1 MDINIRNF
9 SDEELDAFQV
19 EINNE
24 ISRRKHI
31 DKLVENIN
39 ELLYELTGTLTGD
52 EYLSFVHNQL
62 GNELFNT
69 KNVEESEDAP
79 GWFAP
84 ALYIERTVK

>member
-1 MDINIRNF
+1 MDINVRKF
-9 SDEELDAFQV
+9 SDEELNAFQE
-19 EINNE
+19 EINSE
-24 ISRRKHI
+24 LSRRKHI

-39 ELLYELTGTLTGD
+39 ELLYELNGTLTGY

-69 KNVEESEDAP
+69 KNVEEPDDAP

-84 ALYIERTVK
+84 ELHIERTIK